1 LHELEA
7 FICKALKG
15 EAIVNYCEPL
25 ITQHMRASSSPF
37 GCKLMRKIALHPIYH
52 LGKMYDYMILFKP
65 ASIT

>member
-25 ITQHMRASSSPF
+25 ITPQMKASSSPF
-37 GCKLMRKIALHPIYH
+37 GVKNDEIKDLYQIYH
-52 LGKMYDYMILFKP
+52 LSKIYDTVM
-65 ASIT
+65 